1 MIQKITISAFVI
13 LLLSSCAVHFGAL
26 ESSVALN
33 QANFKIAKT
42 ASGSAQTKVVF
53 GIGGL
58 KQEALVSEAKKDLTT
73 KANLTEGQVLANLT
87 MDYKT
92 TFYPPYI
99 PVVMIQKVTITAD
112 VVEFIK

>member
-1 MIQKITISAFVI
+1 MLKRLIIPVMAIV
-13 LLLSSCAVHFGAL
+13 LLSGCAVHFGAI
-26 ESSVALN
+26 ESSVVLN
-33 QANFKIAKT
+33 QSNFKIIKN

-58 KQEALVSEAKKDLTT
+58 KQEALVTEAKRDLTT

-92 TFYPPYI
+92 TFYPSYI

-112 VVEFIK
+112 IIEFTK

>member
-1 MIQKITISAFVI
+1 MIKKITASAFIV
-13 LLLSSCAVHFGAL
+13 LLLSGCALHFGAL
-26 ESSVALN
+26 QSSVALN
-33 QANFKIAKT
+33 QANFKVVKT

-58 KQEALVSEAKKDLTT
+58 KQEALVAEARKDLNT

-99 PVVMIQKVTITAD
+99 PVVLIQKVTITAD
-112 VVEFIK
+112 VIEFAK

>member
-1 MIQKITISAFVI
+1 MIRKITIPAIVI
-13 LLLSSCAVHFGAL
+13 LLLSSCAVHFGAI
-26 ESSVALN
+26 ESSVSLN
-33 QANFKIAKT
+33 QANFKVVQS

-58 KQEALVSEAKKDLTT
+58 KQEALVAEAKKELTK

-112 VVEFIK
+112 IIEFVK

>member
-1 MIQKITISAFVI
+1 MIQKITIPVIVI
-13 LLLSSCAVHFGAL
+13 LLLSGCAVHFGAL
-26 ESSVALN
+26 ESSVSLN
-33 QANFKIAKT
+33 QANFKVVKM

-58 KQEALVSEAKKDLTT
+58 KQDALVAEAREDLTT

-92 TFYPPYI
+92 TFYPAYI
-99 PVVMIQKVTITAD
+99 PAVMIQKVTITAD
-112 VVEFIK
+112 IIEFTK

>member
-1 MIQKITISAFVI
+1 MVKKIAASAFVM
-13 LLLSSCAVHFGAL
+13 LLLTSCALHFGEL
-26 ESSVALN
+26 QSSVSLN
-33 QANFKIAKT
+33 QANFKILKT

-58 KQEALVSEAKKDLTT
+58 KQEALVAEARKDLTT

-99 PVVMIQKVTITAD
+99 PVILIQKVTITAD
-112 VVEFIK
+112 IVEFNR